1 MIVFYILNTVLLVV
15 AICAISLQFF
25 VIHQQKAMND
35 MNSIVLSMNDLFK
48 EKKIYCREPDCSLRM
63 FTIHTVITSNGP
75 ALMIDLVNDK
85 VETEYVIKN

>member
-1 MIVFYILNTVLLVV
+1 MTLFYILNTILLII

-25 VIHQQKAMND
+25 IVHRQKEMND

-48 EKKIYCREPDCSLRM
+48 EKKIYCREPDCSLRT

-75 ALMIDLVNDK
+75 ALMIDL
-85 VETEYVIKN
+85 IKKENKE

>member
-1 MIVFYILNTVLLVV
+1 MLTLYILNTILLII
-15 AICAISLQFF
+15 AICAICLQFF
-25 VIHQQKAMND
+25 VIHQQKTMND

-48 EKKIYCREPDCSLRM
+48 EKKIYCREPDCSLRA

-85 VETEYVIKN
+85 VETEYDIKD